1 MKARALA
8 VTAAIAVSSGNAEAQ
23 QEPTVTWNANWRRV
37 HWLEAA
43 NVAALTVGSILVH
56 GTPVAEEARWDGPI
70 LFDRP
75 ARNALKLTTADGQ
88 RRAALVSDFLY
99 RSGVVAPYVIDNFVT
114 VLGVHQNADVAL
126 QMTIINMQ
134 SLGLSGVVTLG
145 VEHAVGRARPYVQDC
160 DPKTGFDKIGYNNCG
175 GVDDF
180 QSFWS
185 GHSAAVA
192 TMAGLT
198 CVHHQKLPLYGGGVP
213 DELACA
219 FMVTV
224 MAASG
229 VLRVLS
235 DRHWASDVML
245 GNAFGFANGYV
256 LPQIM
261 HYGFR
266 RAPPAFP
273 TSVNT
278 ALGTIVPVP
287 QIYERGAGI
296 AVAVF

>member
-1 MKARALA
+1 MRRVALA
-8 VTAAIAVSSGNAEAQ
+8 LFAAMAFASVDAAAQ
-23 QEPTVTWNANWRRV
+23 QEPTVTWNPNWRRV
-37 HWLEAA
+37 HWLEAV
-43 NVAALTVGSILVH
+43 NVAALTVGSVLVH

-75 ARNALKLTTADGQ
+75 ARNVLKLTTADGQ
-88 RRAALVSDFLY
+88 RQAALASDFLY
-99 RSGVVAPYVIDNFVT
+99 RSGVLAPYVVDNFVT
-114 VLGVHQNADVAL
+114 VLGIHQNADVAL

-160 DPKTGFDKIGYNNCG
+160 NPKTGFDKIGYNNCG
-175 GVDDF
+175 GIDDF

-198 CVHHQKLPLYGGGVP
+198 CVHHQKLPLYGGGVA

-219 FMVTV
+219 FMVSV

-235 DRHWASDVML
+235 DRHWTSDVML
-245 GNAFGFANGYV
+245 GNAFGFFNGYV

-266 RAPPAFP
+266 RAPAAFP

-278 ALGTIVPVP
+278 ALGVVTPFP
-287 QIYERGAGI
+287 QIQQGGAGI
-296 AVAVF
+296 AVAIF